1 MSCVLQGVLGMAWC
15 PQDASLLLS
24 SAKDNR
30 TICWDVTTGDI
41 VCELP
46 ESKNWN
52 FDVQVR
58 SLERTAGAAHGRCSR
73 PSCAGSSTNAPNRA
87 LPRSP
92 GSTTCQHNQPDALR
106 RTGH

>member
-1 MSCVLQGVLGMAWC
+1 MAWC

-30 TICWDVTTGDI
+30 TICWDVTSGDI

-52 FDVQVR
+52 FDVQVW
-58 SLERTAGAAHGRCSR
+58 AGRCQK
-73 PSCAGSSTNAPNRA
+73 TLAPA
-87 LPRSP
+87 
-92 GSTTCQHNQPDALR
+92 A
-106 RTGH
+106 